1 MVDDVDDE
9 QAVKVVTI
17 AWALWNNWNVV
28 GEKNGKALVQ
38 WAMNY
43 IMEYNEAVAVS
54 KESTQVAEFADPWR
68 PPQASWYKANIDGAV
83 FSAQKAVGAGVL
95 IRDDKGRVEAAL
107 SKKIM
112 ASMGAVEVEV
122 NTFEAGMLLAKDT
135 GVEDLVLEG
144 DSVMVL
150 NALIGKSTP
159 PSSVEAV
166 VLGMQEM
173 AKDFR

>member
-68 PPQASWYKANIDGAV
+68 PPQASCTIHNCADVVAETQNGKATEEGNLLGSSMVYEDVSFSSSSMAR
-83 FSAQKAVGAGVL
+83 FSA
-95 IRDDKGRVEAAL
+95 RRMDSAAH
-107 SKKIM
+107 
-112 ASMGAVEVEV
+112 
-122 NTFEAGMLLAKDT
+122 
-135 GVEDLVLEG
+135 
-144 DSVMVL
+144 
-150 NALIGKSTP
+150 
-159 PSSVEAV
+159 
-166 VLGMQEM
+166 VLGEESRDELFGRFCPH
-173 AKDFR
+173 KIDFNTMGIPRGYDKEAIRSY